1 MIEGMDQQAELFHV
15 LFHITRVDQE
25 VRPFKIPSRR
35 PSPGGRGGG
44 IFCKGDAGK
53 MPAPQRAF
61 PHAGLLAGG
70 EGEEERDGVRRNYA
84 RHSGAIPMRA
94 GIESLVSVQRL
105 HAKDAFKPA
114 LGFSPGMATATA

>member
-1 MIEGMDQQAELFHV
+1 
-15 LFHITRVDQE
+15 
-25 VRPFKIPSRR
+25 
-35 PSPGGRGGG
+35 
-44 IFCKGDAGK
+44 

-114 LGFSPGMATATA
+114 LGFSPGKPRRSSPGVVAKDAFKPALGFSPGMATATA